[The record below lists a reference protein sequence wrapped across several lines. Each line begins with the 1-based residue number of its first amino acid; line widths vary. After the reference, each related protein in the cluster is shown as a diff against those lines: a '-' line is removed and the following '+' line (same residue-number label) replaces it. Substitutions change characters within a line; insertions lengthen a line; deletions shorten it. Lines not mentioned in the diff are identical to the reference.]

1 MIYNQQQWD
10 WKGKVGK
17 QIQTVIIC
25 EQYVYYLNT
34 GAICKRND

>member
-17 QIQTVIIC
+17 QVQTVIC

>member
-1 MIYNQQQWD
+1 MRL
-10 WKGKVGK
+10 KGEGGGK
-17 QIQTVIIC
+17 QIQTVIC